1 MSGFIPWA
9 GFEVGALDLLAKEL
23 EPVAKHV
30 ERAACVERLD
40 QGVEHGGFQVRL
52 VVFAKLGPG
61 LGLRRLDECE
71 EVL

>member
-1 MSGFIPWA
+1 
-9 GFEVGALDLLAKEL
+9 
-23 EPVAKHV
+23 VAKHV